1 VFCETDEDVA
11 ASLKYVQKWD
21 LEMTISAGRHS
32 HYGASSTTGLV
43 IGGVSRCY

>member
-1 VFCETDEDVA
+1 MFCETDEDVA

-32 HYGASSTTGLV
+32 YYGASSTTGLV
-43 IGGVSRCY
+43 IGGFSRC